1 MHLLKEMLKFFTC
14 HSDTTAKPDIDKD
27 YDTVNF
33 DIHTPTYIGK
43 YLGCEELY
51 RPGLQD
57 ICNTVKN
64 IYYQTKPRLKSL
76 DHYSVTL
83 SKDELTLR
91 DRDSTEDEERVF
103 GLRRILYCGV
113 YRPQQKIFFF
123 NYQFGPKGDTVNC
136 HVILLPN
143 KEEAKSLATV
153 IQKAFHVLTHELHVQ
168 DVQNRRLHARGLSES
183 SIPHM
188 DDSRNAKPKYYN
200 LKPSSS
206 QSLSSSTDLGKKWN
220 SSDTEKRMDSEISK
234 DSVDSIDDR
243 NTRVDISRYPN
254 SKSTK
259 TQLISNYNEENKP
272 ESLFNNRKYIS
283 KGFDKSIEWE
293 TSESSQGNDTTDFDG
308 EKMNELRETTS
319 DSNLGSSLC
328 ASTDDLTLATFCGNY
343 GFYDSQY
350 YDWEKLQEL
359 KETDL

>member
-1 MHLLKEMLKFFTC
+1 MLKLFSC
-14 HSDTTAKPDIDKD
+14 HSDSAAKPEIDKD

-57 ICNTVKN
+57 ICETVRT
-64 IYYQTKPRLKSL
+64 IYRHQKPRLKSL

-83 SKDELTLR
+83 SKDELSLR

-123 NYQFGPKGDTVNC
+123 NYQFGPKGDAVNC

-143 KEEAKSLATV
+143 KEEAKSLAKV

-183 SIPHM
+183 SLPHLHVNEN
-188 DDSRNAKPKYYN
+188 SRNGRPKYYN
-200 LKPSSS
+200 LKESRS
-206 QSLSSSTDLGKKWN
+206 QSLSSSAELGKRRH
-220 SSDTEKRMDSEISK
+220 SSDTEKNVGSEISK
-234 DSVDSIDDR
+234 DSVDSIADPDPSI
-243 NTRVDISRYPN
+243 DISRY
-254 SKSTK
+254 
-259 TQLISNYNEENKP
+259 YNVMKRTNTH
-272 ESLFNNRKYIS
+272 SLGNCS
-283 KGFDKSIEWE
+283 DDKSKCLLEIGKFSSRTLNKSAEWDTTE
-293 TSESSQGNDTTDFDG
+293 SARGNESSDCDG
-308 EKMNELRETTS
+308 EKIHELRETTS

-328 ASTDDLTLATFCGNY
+328 ASMDDITLATFEGSDRFNTSEY
-343 GFYDSQY
+343 H
-350 YDWEKLQEL
+350 DWQKLLEL